1 MQIWIDN
8 TQQTDATDLGD
19 ALEQARIH
27 AESSGRLIVD
37 ILVDGQ
43 PATDELFEDQPEGLG
58 SINELRFTTADTSAI
73 IAETAQTAIE
83 SIELLKADQEAG
95 AQQIRAGELEDA
107 MQTLQAI
114 MEGWLAMRDVV
125 DQITQIAQ
133 IDISSVKVG
142 NETGSDSVQSLSN
155 ALAEVRET
163 LQNEDWS
170 SLGDVIEYDLNE
182 LAGKWATLLQS
193 LIQSVQTT

>member
-1 MQIWIDN
+1 MDN
-8 TQQTDATDLGD
+8 
-19 ALEQARIH
+19 
-27 AESSGRLIVD
+27 
-37 ILVDGQ
+37 
-43 PATDELFEDQPEGLG
+43 
-58 SINELRFTTADTSAI
+58 
-73 IAETAQTAIE
+73 AQTAIE

-95 AQQIRAGELEDA
+95 AQQIRSGELEDA

-133 IDISSVKVG
+133 IDISTVQVG

-170 SLGDVIEYDLNE
+170 SLGDVIEYDLSE

-193 LIQSVQTT
+193 LIQTVQTT

>member
-27 AESSGRLIVD
+27 AESAGRLIVD

-43 PATDELFEDQPEGLG
+43 PATDELFEDEPEGLDT
-58 SINELRFTTADTSAI
+58 INELRFTTADTSAI

-95 AQQIRAGELEDA
+95 AQQIRSGELEDA

-133 IDISSVKVG
+133 IDISTVQVG

-170 SLGDVIEYDLNE
+170 SLGDVIEYDLSE

-193 LIQSVQTT
+193 LIQTVQTT

>member
-8 TQQTDATDLGD
+8 TQQSDATDLGD

-27 AESSGRLIVD
+27 AESSGRLIID

-43 PATDELFEDQPEGLG
+43 PATDELFEDQPEGLET
-58 SINELRFTTADTSAI
+58 INELRFTTADTSALI
-73 IAETAQTAIE
+73 SETAHTAIE

-125 DQITQIAQ
+125 DQIAQIAQ
-133 IDISSVKVG
+133 IDIATVNVG
-142 NETGSDSVQSLSN
+142 DEIGSDIVQSLSN

-170 SLGDVIEYDLNE
+170 SLGDVIEYDLSE
-182 LAGKWATLLQS
+182 LAGKWANLLQS
-193 LIQSVQTT
+193 LIQSVQTS